1 MSPNSFM
8 LVFWYVTPKF
18 YMFFFCSVCLLKL
31 RATGFFTRNR
41 RVNTK
46 FEINRFVYYLQPFR
60 LHEVVQFSITDRIK
74 VLKSV
79 HLTFGVQKL
88 HFSIFGRFNRVFTT
102 KPGFNTRGNRPK
114 RLIMPGWYVW
124 PGRTGFFC
132 NFPVHATRAKQKNWN
147 SVFTII
153 KLP

>member
-1 MSPNSFM
+1 
-8 LVFWYVTPKF
+8 
-18 YMFFFCSVCLLKL
+18 MFFFCSVCLLKL

-41 RVNTK
+41 RLNTK
-46 FEINRFVYYLQPFR
+46 FEINCFVYYLQPYR